1 MSVSISRSLLCWAMV
16 VTVPVTVLGQTP
28 SAILHSQGGAWVNG
42 QEAKDASA
50 IFDGDTVDT
59 KPGFSATLAL
69 EGSSIEIRPES
80 VTRFQA
86 VSLELDHGSVSVETS
101 TSFKVKVNC
110 VTVTPAANDHTQF
123 EVTDVSGTLLVAA
136 HKSDVNVEIHKGLG
150 KPSPEPGES
159 KGGTVHE
166 GEQRS
171 YKESELCGAPS
182 RAPGTQTSPLDSKW
196 IKIGAGVVAGG
207 ILICVLLLCPS
218 SGSTPISP
226 DRP

>member
-1 MSVSISRSLLCWAMV
+1 MV
-16 VTVPVTVLGQTP
+16 VAVPLSMLGQTP

-42 QEAKDASA
+42 QEGKDASA
-50 IFDGDTVDT
+50 IFTGDTVDT

-80 VTRFQA
+80 VTKFQA
-86 VSLELDHGSVSVETS
+86 DFLELDHGSVSVETS
-101 TSFKVKVNC
+101 TGFKVKVNC
-110 VTVTPAANDHTQF
+110 VTVTPVANGPTQY
-123 EVTDVSGTLLVAA
+123 EVTDVNGTLQVAA

-150 KPSPEPGES
+150 KPSTEPGES

-171 YKESELCGAPS
+171 YKESEVCGAPP
-182 RAPGTQTSPLDSKW
+182 RATGTNTSPLDSKW
-196 IKIGAGVVAGG
+196 VKIGAGVVAGG

-218 SGSTPISP
+218 SGSPPLSP
-226 DRP
+226 DQP